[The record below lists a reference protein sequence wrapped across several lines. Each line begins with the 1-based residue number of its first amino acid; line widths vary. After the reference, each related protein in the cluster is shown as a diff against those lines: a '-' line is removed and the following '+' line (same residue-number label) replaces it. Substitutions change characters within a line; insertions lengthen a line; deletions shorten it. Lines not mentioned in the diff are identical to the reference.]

1 MTTDLDDRVRDAL
14 TVRAALASPVHDIE
28 RVVDGSSGRAAG
40 IAAGSDPERA
50 AEIDPGLALANGG
63 GTAPAGAATLPT
75 TADASVEVVARAT
88 RRRRR
93 RWVPV
98 VASAAA
104 LAGVVGI
111 AVAVSRGA
119 GSQPPA
125 WGQPGSAGS
134 AAEQPAL
141 SWVTP
146 HAAFSAAS
154 VTIDYLGRTFTPA
167 PDAVAE
173 SSLLSRSEELLRI
186 SWPQDGIEV
195 AWELYLKSRGGEW
208 WVEEIT
214 VLDER
219 TNAEGNPGLSAVHI
233 GDDSE
238 RVPFGSALTGDLDVS
253 ATEADATARVRVTGM
268 TFLGFRDRGPDGD
281 QRPVETS
288 PPPVLV
294 AAPAL
299 PDDVVPTGMYPSAEE
314 WMAMLVAEDALTRDC
329 MSAAGI
335 EYPPIPD
342 DVLVQ
347 TMGQSDLTAGLSVH
361 GRAAAAATGYHT
373 VDIGI
378 LNGGAHGIPQSL
390 SDADQ
395 RTYESAIH
403 GCIDTTAQVLGG
415 NDVNTP
421 MRAWE
426 VVGDIRSQAFG
437 DPDVIAALTQW
448 RQCVAGAV
456 GESAANPNELARMYA
471 FDGGDPARGTAT
483 EHEKAVAVADHDC
496 QQQVDYETV
505 WYTAV
510 VERERAAMAD
520 RVGEYDDWIREIR
533 TNLARAQQVLDE
545 RGIVLPSLD

>member
-1 MTTDLDDRVRDAL
+1 MTTDLDDRVREAL

-28 RVVDGSSGRAAG
+28 RVVEGLPLRRVVV
-40 IAAGSDPERA
+40 ERRSERSQRDEDRGGA
-50 AEIDPGLALANGG
+50 IPGEPFAMQS
-63 GTAPAGAATLPT
+63 ATE
-75 TADASVEVVARAT
+75 DRRAT
-88 RRRRR
+88 PPVALLTALGRPRR
-93 RWVPV
+93 RWLP
-98 VASAAA
+98 AAAA
-104 LAGVVGI
+104 LAAGVGTLCVGVLATRGGGDSGPMGSTSLPA
-111 AVAVSRGA
+111 AV
-119 GSQPPA
+119 P
-125 WGQPGSAGS
+125 
-134 AAEQPAL
+134 QPADIARY
-141 SWVTP
+141 SWETR
-146 HAAFSAAS
+146 HASLAAD
-154 VTIDYLGRTFTPA
+154 TIEIEYLGHTFTPD
-167 PDAVAE
+167 PAE
-173 SSLLSRSEELLRI
+173 ATVDSFMGSRSTETMRI
-186 SWPQDGIEV
+186 VWAQHGIEV
-195 AWELYLKSRGGEW
+195 AWELTFTLRGTEW
-208 WVEEIT
+208 WLDQMS
-214 VLDER
+214 VLDDR
-219 TNAEGNPGLSAVHI
+219 SRAEGNTGNAVAWTDDDSARSQLGESLATDLDMHLTDGV
-233 GDDSE
+233 GDD
-238 RVPFGSALTGDLDVS
+238 
-253 ATEADATARVRVTGM
+253 ARVAVTGLRLM
-268 TFLGFRDRGPDGD
+268 GFRDRGPDGN
-281 QRPVETS
+281 QLPVEAS
-288 PPPVLV
+288 VPPVL
-294 AAPAL
+294 AAPPAL
-299 PDDVVPTGMYPSAEE
+299 PDDVAPTGMYPSAEE

-335 EYPPIPD
+335 EYPAIPD

-390 SDADQ
+390 SDTDQ

-403 GCIDTTAQVLGG
+403 GCIDTAAQVLGG

-437 DPDVIAALTQW
+437 DPDVIAALAQW

-456 GESAANPNELARMYA
+456 GENAANPNELARMYA
-471 FDGGDPARGTAT
+471 FDGGDPTHGTAT
-483 EHEKAVAVADHDC
+483 EHEKAVAVADYDC

-520 RVGEYDDWIREIR
+520 RVGEYDDWVREIR